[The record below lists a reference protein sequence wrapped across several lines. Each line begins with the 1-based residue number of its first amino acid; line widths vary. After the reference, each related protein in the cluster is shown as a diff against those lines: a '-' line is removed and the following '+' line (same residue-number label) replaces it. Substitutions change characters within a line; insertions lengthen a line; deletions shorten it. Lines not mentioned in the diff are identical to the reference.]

1 MVFVHLHFVFDSA
14 SSLLSMWGHWLFD
27 EKEEH
32 THTKESV
39 SSLCVLRCFD
49 CFDSVSP
56 ISRCSFSFGCHSL
69 RHFDCSSIVVCFVF
83 GRCVCVCVR
92 VFVKQHDYGRLHN
105 RICEI
110 SCVNRLQSHPRIS
123 SSCVKCSVNELRTKV
138 IDTCYVGKWPFR
150 LGWWSTARKSMKFN
164 AMRSFVCLLM
174 LCTHKHTKCGWNI
187 SVLLVILRWTWFI
200 KSLCWWLCVRWAN
213 AKPQYL
219 FIRGFIH
226 VFFICCRCF
235 TLKEKIMHFFR
246 VLYIVA
252 FILET
257 MTCGS

>member
-1 MVFVHLHFVFDSA
+1 MGALTFRR
-14 SSLLSMWGHWLFD
+14 
-27 EKEEH
+27 KRR
-32 THTKESV
+32 THTYKRIGFF
-39 SSLCVLRCFD
+39 SLCVTLFRLLWFCFPD
-49 CFDSVSP
+49 FSLFFFFWLPQFTALWLQLDRGVLCIRSV
-56 ISRCSFSFGCHSL
+56 CL
-69 RHFDCSSIVVCFVF
+69 
-83 GRCVCVCVR
+83 CVCVR